1 KNRVFIRRGRRM
13 FAVAPVSVEDAGEL
27 PYNPDMVEKILQA
40 GEEYGK
46 GNFIRLETPGDLWN
60 SL

>member
-1 KNRVFIRRGRRM
+1 M